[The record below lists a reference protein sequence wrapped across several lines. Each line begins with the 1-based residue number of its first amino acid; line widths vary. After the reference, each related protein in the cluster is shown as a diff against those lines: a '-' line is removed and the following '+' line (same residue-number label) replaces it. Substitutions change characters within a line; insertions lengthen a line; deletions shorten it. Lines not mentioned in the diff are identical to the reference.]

1 MTNKTSLIPTEGI
14 LTKEG
19 LQPASYN
26 IDSYVTMMESVSH
39 GVKGAAGMGSP
50 TANRMK
56 ARAAEGKIPLV
67 AALAGET
74 SGIGWRIISEPVAAA
89 MLNGFDIITDKPE
102 DDKKIKQIFDDMRIW
117 QSVERATVLKRHQG
131 WSVLVMGDDWVR
143 SHGANWITPSND
155 WFSDYN
161 DPLFGLPEGWR
172 IQLKSPIGVRSVTQE
187 LLPDAS
193 IFLKAIPALLK
204 DGEFG
209 AVPAYVISEVRR
221 HAGINLAKDFGR
233 VTNTKPDT
241 YIRIINRTAD
251 EIQSAIA
258 NGNFGFTDEYWQS
271 YYQRFR
277 VDGVSLIDLKKGLP
291 ATPDTAG
298 AVSEQVAKLS
308 ESLRTT
314 SVIPSLPAINTT
326 TTQLADSAL
335 DDFRLIIKA
344 AANVDLAPG
353 ITIPHE
359 NMADLIAV
367 DIYDGDKKLLQQTAD
382 WLTESMG
389 RMENVSD
396 EALQRGINTVQQG
409 LREGRGVDYIANKLA
424 DEMEIP
430 FRRARNVARNEIG
443 NQAWNLEEANARI
456 AGMSIYRWRGML
468 DERERKE
475 HVGREG
481 KAYTPTRPPRD
492 GNPGQPNGCRCF
504 PEWLFSASDVE
515 EAEKEIAAR
524 NAG

>member
-1 MTNKTSLIPTEGI
+1 MPK
-14 LTKEG
+14 
-19 LQPASYN
+19 
-26 IDSYVTMMESVSH
+26 
-39 GVKGAAGMGSP
+39 
-50 TANRMK
+50 
-56 ARAAEGKIPLV
+56 
-67 AALAGET
+67 
-74 SGIGWRIISEPVAAA
+74 SEPRYDAGYPLAIELVYAQKLGDNARLFCKWVRDACLKTYRAIGKSGAILNTDAADGKDVSVDDVLGDFLAVA
-89 MLNGFDIITDKPE
+89 TV
-102 DDKKIKQIFDDMRIW
+102 KKVRAYIKQRAGKNYSRMTREQQERLI
-117 QSVERATVLKRHQG
+117 QSVAK
-131 WSVLVMGDDWVR
+131 
-143 SHGANWITPSND
+143 
-155 WFSDYN
+155 
-161 DPLFGLPEGWR
+161 
-172 IQLKSPIGVRSVTQE
+172 E
-187 LLPDAS
+187 LLPDAY

-209 AVPAYVISEVRR
+209 AVPAYVVSEVRR
-221 HAGINLAKDFGR
+221 QAGISLAKDFGR

-241 YIRIINRTAD
+241 YIRVINRAAD
-251 EIQSAIA
+251 EVQSAIV
-258 NGNFGFTDEYWQS
+258 NGRFGFTDEYWQN

-298 AVSEQVAKLS
+298 AVSEQVARLS
-308 ESLRTT
+308 ESLRTS
-314 SVIPSLPAINTT
+314 SVIPSLPAMNTT
-326 TTQLADSAL
+326 STQLVDSAL

-353 ITIPHE
+353 IKIPHE
-359 NMADLIAV
+359 SMADLIAV

-409 LREGRGVDYIANKLA
+409 LREGRGVDYIATKLA

-475 HVGREG
+475 HVEREG

-524 NAG
+524 NTGQR